1 MTGLVTLMLFL
12 GAADYSCPNES
23 SARALLCKCEA
34 PEEALFYRG
43 ACAGYIQAA
52 WDANAY
58 IRDLLKEKEMP
69 DGVKLEEVHEL
80 VVRYL
85 KAHPE
90 DLGRWGMG
98 FVWDALIEEWPL
110 E

>member
-1 MTGLVTLMLFL
+1 MTGLVTMMLLL
-12 GAADYSCPNES
+12 GASDYSCQTDS

-34 PEEALFYRG
+34 PEEALYYRG

-69 DGVKLEEVHEL
+69 DGVTLEQVHSL

-98 FVWDALIEEWPL
+98 FVWDALIEEWPIQ
-110 E
+110 